1 MSKTKRTVI
10 LLSVILLIA
19 ALLFALS
26 MKDTQLSENDASS
39 STDNTLTQKENK
51 DTHKSDPIRERIDSM
66 TLQERVGQ
74 LVIVGFDGYT
84 ADDSIKTMIQS
95 YKVGGVILFG
105 RNVENPEQLIT
116 LNNTLKNINSGNK
129 IPLFISID
137 EEGGKVSRMPK
148 EIRKLPTNKTI
159 GEANDEN
166 LSYEIGSI
174 LADEVKMFGFN
185 MNFAPVL
192 DINSNP
198 QNPVIGDRSFGNS
211 KEIVSRLGVQT
222 MKGIQSGGVIPV
234 VKHFP
239 GHGDTSEDSHIGLPA
254 VSHDMNRLIDFEL
267 IPFKDAINNQADAVM
282 IAHILLNKIDSE
294 NPSSLSKTVI
304 TELLRNQLK
313 FNGVIITDD
322 MTMRAIVENYN
333 IGEAAIKSVKAG
345 SDIILVCH
353 GYDNEIAVID
363 ALKNA
368 VENRTISQ
376 ETINESVYRILK
388 LKDKYKLSDDKI
400 DKIDTINSTD
410 IQKINDKID
419 EILGAT

>member
-105 RNVENPEQLIT
+105 RNVENAEQLIT

>member
-66 TLQERVGQ
+66 TLQEKVGQ

-105 RNVENPEQLIT
+105 RNVENAEQLIT

-267 IPFKDAINNQADAVM
+267 IPFKDAIHNQADAVM